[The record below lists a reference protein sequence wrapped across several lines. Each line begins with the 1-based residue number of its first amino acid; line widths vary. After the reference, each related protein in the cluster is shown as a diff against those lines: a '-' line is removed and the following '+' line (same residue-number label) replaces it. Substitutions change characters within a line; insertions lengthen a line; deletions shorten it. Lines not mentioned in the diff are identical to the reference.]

1 MSENIKELNLKN
13 FDNFISEGNCVV
25 DFWAEWC
32 GPCKM
37 LSPVVD
43 EVAKEMKGKIKFG
56 KVNIENEQDLADRY
70 GVMSIPTLIFFKNG
84 EQVEVSSGY
93 LDKKSLSGM
102 IKAVL

>member
-13 FDNFISEGNCVV
+13 FDSFISQGNCVV

-37 LSPVVD
+37 LSPVVE

-56 KVNIENEQDLADRY
+56 KVNIENAQELAERFE
-70 GVMSIPTLIFFKNG
+70 VMSIPTLIFFKDG
-84 EQVEVSSGY
+84 EQVEVNTGFI
-93 LDKKSLSGM
+93 DKKGLSGM
-102 IKAVL
+102 INSVF